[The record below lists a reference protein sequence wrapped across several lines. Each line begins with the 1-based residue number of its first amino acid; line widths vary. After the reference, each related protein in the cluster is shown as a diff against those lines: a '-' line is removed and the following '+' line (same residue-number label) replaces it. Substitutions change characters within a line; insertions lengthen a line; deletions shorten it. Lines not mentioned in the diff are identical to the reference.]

1 MQTLPLLFGTASR
14 TAAFLIAATAALAHS
29 DAQQPSLFLATESA
43 PIFAG
48 NGAPSLD
55 PLPSDPMPAG
65 SRNDL
70 GSAAF
75 SRSQPPPRRYGRPNF
90 SAKTSNSDGSAKYEF
105 LAGAGAALPL
115 GNTHVYET
123 PNWGFQA
130 GGVRNFN
137 RNFGV
142 ILQFDYDH
150 FGLQAATIN
159 NQTYI
164 YNTRLSSTPAQ
175 VAAGTC
181 GVTGL
186 DGNNHVWSFTLN
198 PTFTL
203 ATQGLWN
210 AYAVL
215 GGGFYH
221 KVTNFTQPT
230 TQEECSIY
238 GCGYFS
244 VNSNIDHYTSNAA
257 GVNSGFGV
265 TRKLT
270 TFSNVRVYL
279 EARYVFLFNQQRNGI
294 TAANVSTPPAN
305 ATNFYPPNSHRTTY
319 IPIKLGV
326 RF

>member
-1 MQTLPLLFGTASR
+1 MQTLHSLFGTVCH

-29 DAQQPSLFLATESA
+29 DAQQPRLFLATEAA
-43 PIFAG
+43 PILAG
-48 NGAPSLD
+48 SDASS
-55 PLPSDPMPAG
+55 SDPMPSDPTAANP
-65 SRNDL
+65 RFDL
-70 GSAAF
+70 GAAAF
-75 SRSQPPPRRYGRPNF
+75 RSSQPPPRRYGRPNY

-105 LAGAGAALPL
+105 LAGVGAGLPL
-115 GNTHVYET
+115 GNTHAYET
-123 PNWGFQA
+123 PNWGFQT
-130 GGVRNFN
+130 GGGRNFN

-159 NQTYI
+159 NETGI
-164 YNTRLSSTPAQ
+164 YNTLLGCTPAES
-175 VAAGTC
+175 AAGSC
-181 GVTGL
+181 VAGL

-203 ATQGLWN
+203 AAPGLWN

-244 VNSNIDHYTSNAA
+244 VTSTVGRYTSNAA
-257 GVNSGFGV
+257 GVNGGFGV
-265 TRKLT
+265 TRKLYT
-270 TFSNVRVYL
+270 LSNLRVYL
-279 EARYVFLFNQQRNGI
+279 EARYVLIFNQQRNGI
-294 TAANVSTPPAN
+294 TAANVSTAPAS
-305 ATNFYPPNSHRTTY
+305 ANFYPANSNRTTY
-319 IPIKLGV
+319 LPIKLGV

>member
-130 GGVRNFN
+130 GGGRNFN

-164 YNTRLSSTPAQ
+164 YNTLLGCTPAQ

-319 IPIKLGV
+319 LPINLGI